1 MYLNIDFYS
10 KFEVSVDQ
18 NLDGSYCGQDEEFGS
33 LLLFTTFLTRI
44 YSNFGGQPV
53 GKILS
58 VILRRL
64 TLEDFQNLIDRKYRF
79 PDIEQLGNF
88 LYDDSIDPGV
98 DLGVFEKMIF
108 QPMPEVVTPRKPSGK
123 YGFHLSLSPCKLEL
137 KGFSMF
143 SRDLNYYSF
152 QSIFSV
158 MSSYARYYQAI
169 GWPINNIGFAA
180 KFLSTYYQELGTT
193 HFRNAEG
200 FALNFIVS
208 QIYNEGL

>member
-10 KFEVSVDQ
+10 KLEVSVDQ
-18 NLDGSYCGQDEEFGS
+18 NLDGSYYGQDEEFGS

-44 YSNFGGQPV
+44 YSNLGVQQV

-88 LYDDSIDPGV
+88 LYEDSIDPGV

-108 QPMPEVVTPRKPSGK
+108 QPMPELVQPRKPSGK
-123 YGFHLSLSPCKLEL
+123 CGFHLTLSPCKLDL

-152 QSIFSV
+152 QSIFAVIPSFG
-158 MSSYARYYQAI
+158 RYYQSI
-169 GWPINNIGFAA
+169 GWPLNNIGFAA
-180 KFLSTYYQELGTT
+180 KFLSTYSQELGTT
-193 HFRNAEG
+193 HFRNAEE

-208 QIYNEGL
+208 QIYNGS

>member
-18 NLDGSYCGQDEEFGS
+18 NLEGSYGGQDEEFSS
-33 LLLFTTFLTRI
+33 LLLFTTFVTRI
-44 YSNFGGQPV
+44 YSNFGIQPV

-64 TLEDFQNLIDRKYRF
+64 ELDDFQKLIDRKYRF
-79 PDIEQLGNF
+79 PDTKQLSEF
-88 LYDDSIDPGV
+88 LYEDRLDPGV

-123 YGFHLSLSPCKLEL
+123 CGFRLTLSPCKLEL

-158 MSSYARYYQAI
+158 LSSFGRYYQSI
-169 GWPINNIGFAA
+169 GWPLNNIGYTA
-180 KFLSTYYQELGTT
+180 KFLSTYFQELGTS
-193 HFRNAEG
+193 HFRDAEG
-200 FALNFIVS
+200 FALDFIVN

>member
-1 MYLNIDFYS
+1 
-10 KFEVSVDQ
+10 
-18 NLDGSYCGQDEEFGS
+18 
-33 LLLFTTFLTRI
+33 
-44 YSNFGGQPV
+44 
-53 GKILS
+53 
-58 VILRRL
+58 
-64 TLEDFQNLIDRKYRF
+64 
-79 PDIEQLGNF
+79 
-88 LYDDSIDPGV
+88 
-98 DLGVFEKMIF
+98 
-108 QPMPEVVTPRKPSGK
+108 
-123 YGFHLSLSPCKLEL
+123 
-137 KGFSMF
+137 MF

>member
-18 NLDGSYCGQDEEFGS
+18 NLDGSYYGQDEEFGS

-44 YSNFGGQPV
+44 YSNLGGQPV

-64 TLEDFQNLIDRKYRF
+64 TLDDFQKLIDRKYRF

-88 LYDDSIDPGV
+88 LYEDSIDPGV
-98 DLGVFEKMIF
+98 DLGVFEKMIL
-108 QPMPEVVTPRKPSGK
+108 QPIPEVVLPRKTSGK
-123 YGFHLSLSPCKLEL
+123 NGFRLTLSPCKLDL
-137 KGFSMF
+137 KGFNIF

-158 MSSYARYYQAI
+158 LSSFGRYYQSI
-169 GWPINNIGFAA
+169 GWPLNNIGFAA
-180 KFLSTYYQELGTT
+180 KFLSTYYHELGTA
-193 HFRNAEG
+193 HFRNAEE

-208 QIYNEGL
+208 QIYNGG